1 MIKRRFMAL
10 LLVVL
15 MIGQMLPLNALAEG
29 GVE

>member
-29 GVE
+29 VE

>member
-1 MIKRRFMAL
+1 LIKRRFMAL

-29 GVE
+29 VE